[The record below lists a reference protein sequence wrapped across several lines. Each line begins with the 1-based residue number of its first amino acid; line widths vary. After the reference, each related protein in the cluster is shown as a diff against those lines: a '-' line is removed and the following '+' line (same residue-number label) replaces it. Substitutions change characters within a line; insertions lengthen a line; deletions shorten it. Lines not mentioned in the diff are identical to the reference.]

1 MVNNQLN
8 ISLLEASVKL
18 YSIHRAAS
26 LLGIGRDT
34 LLSLVD
40 SGEISTIDVLG
51 RKKISLSELLRY
63 SKGHST
69 PIPSLLTSKTDST
82 NNRIERRKIDQ
93 EAINKIFDIAKAE
106 VLQNEKKK
114 QNKK

>member
-18 YSIHRAAS
+18 YSIHRAAT
-26 LLGIGRDT
+26 LLGIGRDA

-40 SGEISTIDVLG
+40 RGEISTIDVLG

-63 SKGHST
+63 SKSNST
-69 PIPSLLTSKTDST
+69 PIPSMLTSKTDST
-82 NNRIERRKIDQ
+82 NDRIERRKIDQ
-93 EAINKIFDIAKAE
+93 EAINKIFDNAKAE